1 MLRIATK
8 TKLTP
13 EEVTRKAIKF
23 FGPEGYKVKLI
34 NQMETSA
41 AFEGGGGSIE
51 VSACTDGSKTAV
63 DILSREW
70 DFQVKEFIKA
80 IR

>member
-13 EEVTRKAIKF
+13 EEVIKKAIKF
-23 FGPEGYKVKLI
+23 FGPDGYKLKI
-34 NQMETSA
+34 TNTTETTA

-51 VSACTDGSKTAV
+51 ISACNDDSKTTV
-63 DILSREW
+63 DFLSREW
-70 DFQVKEFIKA
+70 DFQFKEFIRM

>member
-13 EEVTRKAIKF
+13 EEVIKKAIKF
-23 FGPEGYKVKLI
+23 FGPEGYKLKI
-34 NQMETSA
+34 TSKMETSA
-41 AFEGGGGSIE
+41 TFDGGGGSIE
-51 VSACTDGSKTAV
+51 VSACADSSKTAV
-63 DILSREW
+63 DFLSREW